1 MVIGWM
7 AGGDHSA
14 PWCWGWLGVVC
25 WVEGKV
31 GGLEGPAISTELENI
46 FALGMWSLTE
56 NKV

>member
-14 PWCWGWLGVVC
+14 PWCSGWLGVVC
-25 WVEGKV
+25 CVEGKV
-31 GGLEGPAISTELENI
+31 GGLEGPAISTELENTV
-46 FALGMWSLTE
+46 ALGMWSLTE